1 MSREIIQK
9 FAGMGLLVH
18 YSIFIGIKKM
28 VDPYKQFLLSFN
40 ITIRKPAV
48 ILHCVVK
55 NDHHEEAPNRRIIT
69 TIGSC

>member
-1 MSREIIQK
+1 MIQK
-9 FAGMGLLVH
+9 LIQKNDKEIDTEIDTEICRHGVTLPH
-18 YSIFIGIKKM
+18 
-28 VDPYKQFLLSFN
+28 KQFLLSFN

-55 NDHHEEAPNRRIIT
+55 NDHCKEAPNRRIIT